1 MKKFAVGCVANI
13 SLGQTITIIGTG
25 NGKVMQILLED
36 CYMKNQIV
44 GFTYILLWVN
54 IHPNVCS
61 MVVTSND
68 KDYLFPYL
76 KETLAFTPSVY
87 KVDTWIY

>member
-36 CYMKNQIV
+36 CYMKN
-44 GFTYILLWVN
+44 
-54 IHPNVCS
+54 
-61 MVVTSND
+61 
-68 KDYLFPYL
+68 
-76 KETLAFTPSVY
+76 
-87 KVDTWIY
+87 